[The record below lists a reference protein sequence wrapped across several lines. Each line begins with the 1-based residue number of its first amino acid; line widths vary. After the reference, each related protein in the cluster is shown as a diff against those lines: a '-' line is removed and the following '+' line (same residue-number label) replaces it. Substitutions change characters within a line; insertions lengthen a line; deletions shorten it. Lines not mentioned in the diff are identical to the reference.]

1 MPGLSKQ
8 TTNHDVIRKWAE
20 KRSGQPATVR
30 RTAGADEPGILRID
44 FPGYSGQQSLEPI
57 SWDEFFEKF
66 DDKNL
71 VFVYQDKTAAGKPSR
86 FCKLVSRES
95 AKTKSHVSTRDRKT
109 KPSAPKRASGS
120 ARAKTRERGKHGTQ
134 SK

>member
-8 TTNHDVIRKWAE
+8 TTNHEVIRKWVE
-20 KRSGQPATVR
+20 KRNGHPATVR
-30 RTAGADEPGILRID
+30 RTGDEEEPGILRID

-57 SWDEFFEKF
+57 SWDDFFDKF
-66 DDKNL
+66 DEKNL

-95 AKTKSHVSTRDRKT
+95 AQAKARRSTQDRKT
-109 KPSAPKRASGS
+109 RPSAPARSSSKRTSTT
-120 ARAKTRERGKHGTQ
+120 ARSKTRERG
-134 SK
+134 